1 MGKERN
7 VTNKKPRG
15 SYDLMTLNTGTKS
28 CSLAQAFTAMCN
40 DANEKSKA
48 MVIYMTSQ
56 DHNTAYATNIISQQS
71 TLACMIT
78 ARLSTLT
85 FVQFGEVNMYPVTLA
100 LARSCR
106 IEAPTVN
113 IGFVGGDAA

>member
-1 MGKERN
+1 MGSVKERN

-15 SYDLMTLNTGTKS
+15 SYDLMT
-28 CSLAQAFTAMCN
+28 
-40 DANEKSKA
+40 
-48 MVIYMTSQ
+48 
-56 DHNTAYATNIISQQS
+56 HNTAYATNIISQQS

-85 FVQFGEVNMYPVTLA
+85 FVQFGEGHFDWTDIRARQVNMYPVTLA

-113 IGFVGGDAA
+113 IGFAGGDAASWMADPLS